1 MSSTTLSQLNS
12 LIVEYVKEPKTAQK
26 ILEAVEAILKETE
39 TKVDTVLKE
48 KIEDKTKQNQIII
61 KGELKDELKTELV
74 TRELFEERFNVID
87 EKFIALRTEINERFN
102 VVDER
107 FKLMEVWFKVMIAV
121 MIFGFFIFNPGF
133 LEVIKEIF
141 GLF

>member
-1 MSSTTLSQLNS
+1 
-12 LIVEYVKEPKTAQK
+12 
-26 ILEAVEAILKETE
+26 
-39 TKVDTVLKE
+39 VLKE

-87 EKFIALRTEINERFN
+87 EKFIALRTEIKERFN